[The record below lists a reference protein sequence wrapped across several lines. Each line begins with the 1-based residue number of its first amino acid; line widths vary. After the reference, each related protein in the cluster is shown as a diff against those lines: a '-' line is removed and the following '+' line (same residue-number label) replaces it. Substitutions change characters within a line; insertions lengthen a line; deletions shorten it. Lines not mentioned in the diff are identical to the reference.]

1 MAEMS
6 KKDSVIQAIK
16 FALFSASAGIVQ
28 VLSFT
33 LLNELIVPNIN
44 VDNEKVMNILSSEYG
59 VCYLIAL
66 VLSVIWNFTFNR
78 RYTFKSATN
87 VPIAML
93 KVFGFYCIFTPV
105 STILGELFSR
115 VFTADYAE
123 YVILGV
129 TMLANMITEFIF
141 CKKVVYKDSMNT
153 LDKDD
158 EEDDEEEV
166 SNEDSEKEKT
176 EEEKEAEKKAE
187 REAER
192 EAEKEEKEA
201 IQKAKKKARK
211 LEKKKIKKA
220 KKKAKKKEK
229 KEMKKAKKK
238 AEKKAAKEAKKDSER
253 AAKEAEKKAKKAA
266 KESEE

>member
-1 MAEMS
+1 MKVGIFMAEMS
-6 KKDSVIQAIK
+6 KKENIIQAVK
-16 FALFSASAGIVQ
+16 FCLFSMSAGIIQ
-28 VLSFT
+28 ILSFT
-33 LLNELIVPNIN
+33 LLNELVVPNIN
-44 VDNEKVMNILSSEYG
+44 VDNEKVMKILSSEYG

-78 RYTFKSATN
+78 KFTFKSATN

-93 KVFGFYCIFTPV
+93 KVFGFYCVFTPV
-105 STILGELFSR
+105 STIIGELVSR
-115 VFTADYAE
+115 VATAAYME

-141 CKKVVYKDSMNT
+141 CKKYVFVDDPDDS
-153 LDKDD
+153 
-158 EEDDEEEV
+158 EDDEDEE
-166 SNEDSEKEKT
+166 SDDEDEEEDKEKT
-176 EEEKEAEKKAE
+176 EEEKKAE

-201 IQKAKKKARK
+201 IQQAKKKARK

-238 AEKKAAKEAKKDSER
+238 AEKKAAKEAEKR
-253 AAKEAEKKAKKAA
+253 AKKEAEKAAKKVA
-266 KESEE
+266 KESEK